1 MNLQWNFNERKE
13 NLFWLIGIVVL
24 IIIATSV
31 RYTLLDTHFSHY
43 DDNIISYLLKF
54 KSSNSFSEIINY
66 AERISNGSTYA
77 PLQFILTGSISN
89 SEMSYNDIL
98 FWTRL
103 PSLIMTFLSFIIIIF
118 ISKQLY
124 KNDFLCYSIISIF
137 IIGFSWEDIIY
148 SVQAEPYTIG
158 LLAVVILFFT
168 FFFLLK
174 KEVINKLTSISI
186 GIILSILIF
195 ANYQVL
201 FFLPG
206 FFTALYCSYV
216 SKENKTLND
225 NSLVSP
231 LIRIK
236 KNLTTLTFAMISFL
250 KDFYL
255 ALIILCI
262 SFVKLFNL
270 FLSRLTGKGLN
281 WNKGPNNEYF
291 FDTSHLHG
299 YWERIQYS
307 ILFFIKNSIVT
318 FNSIVSIAQTTS
330 ILNHIYVTIVFILFA
345 IGIRSFYK
353 SQQYLKRNF
362 IYLFITTMLVWLV
375 LIILKKITLSP
386 TRHSLTLL
394 SFVIIFSAEGAYF
407 LLQRIKN
414 KTYLKQIISSSFIL
428 FFLLIFFSGYGSIAK
443 ERLDK
448 FHPKKIE
455 AILKKYDVSEIYAYD
470 WTANL
475 SIMKYVSSNFS
486 LKASKMGSGLYLSNT
501 KNNRNILF
509 ITHRG
514 RKINDEFIKEFTIS
528 TNKDSLQDYEI
539 LFMENISSKIQ
550 IDFSDKTKNGTNSLL
565 YYIIKPNWK
574 K

>member
-1 MNLQWNFNERKE
+1 MNFQGNINERKE
-13 NLFWLIGIVVL
+13 NLLWLMGIVVL
-24 IIIATSV
+24 IIIATIV
-31 RYTLLDTHFSHY
+31 RYTLLDTHFSHC
-43 DDNIISYLLKF
+43 DDIVIANNLAL

-66 AERISNGSTYA
+66 AERISSFTTYA

-89 SEMSYNDIL
+89 SEMSYHDIL

-103 PSLIMTFLSFIIIIF
+103 PSLIMTFLSFIIIII

-124 KNDFLCYSIISIF
+124 KKDFLCYSIIPIF

-148 SVQAEPYTIG
+148 SIQSEPYTIG
-158 LLAVVILFFT
+158 LLAVVILFYT

-174 KEVINKLTSISI
+174 KDVITKLTSISI

-206 FFTALYCSYV
+206 FFTALYFSYV
-216 SKENKTLND
+216 SKENQTLND
-225 NSLVSP
+225 NSLVSS
-231 LIRIK
+231 LVK
-236 KNLTTLTFAMISFL
+236 KHLSTLTVAMISFI

-307 ILFFIKNSIVT
+307 IPFFIKNSIVT

-353 SQQYLKRNF
+353 SKQYLKKNF

-386 TRHSLTLL
+386 TRHSLILL
-394 SFVIIFSAEGAYF
+394 SFVIIFSAEGAYY
-407 LLQRIKN
+407 LLQKVKN

-428 FFLLIFFSGYGSIAK
+428 FFLLIFFSGHESIVK

-470 WTANL
+470 WTSNL
-475 SIMKYVSSNFS
+475 SIMKYVSSNFYF
-486 LKASKMGSGLYLSNT
+486 KASKIGSSSYLSNT

-514 RKINDEFIKEFTIS
+514 RKLNDEIIKEFTIS